1 MECPVYK
8 EYGILYQFNELA
20 AGERMLYET
29 HLKSCPYCRC
39 EIAENQAM
47 IEQIEQLPQVQP
59 NAKITHE
66 ILAASQKQPR
76 KSSIWSKSNFI
87 PTFIQPPFRW
97 TWAVSLAAIIVIVSF
112 VTIHPFSRMP
122 EIYEW
127 EDDFYTQT
135 AGIEESLDVLGGSET
150 LSNVSYETGL
160 SIDQDDINGV
170 YDQIQ
175 LIDDAFNR
183 I

>member
-8 EYGILYQFNELA
+8 EYGILYQFNELS
-20 AGERMLYET
+20 AGERMLYEA
-29 HLKSCPYCRC
+29 HLKSCSYCQS
-39 EIAENQAM
+39 EITENRM
-47 IEQIEQLPQVQP
+47 IIEQIEELPQVQP
-59 NAKITHE
+59 KAKITHE

-76 KSSIWSKSNFI
+76 KSSTWSKLNFV

-97 TWAVSLAAIIVIVSF
+97 TWAVSVAAIVVIVGF
-112 VTIHPFSRMP
+112 VTMHPFSRIP
-122 EIYEW
+122 ETFEW

-150 LSNVSYETGL
+150 LSNSGYETGL
-160 SIDQDDINGV
+160 SIDQDDINGI